1 MEALQDFLEEEC
13 ELYFDNIK
21 EHAVKVTACHM
32 MHISMGLF
40 FLSPAYKRLPYCKY
54 LWVLTK
60 EQCLCKPCLDQ
71 CIRSSLKQFLFQV
84 N

>member
-32 MHISMGLF
+32 MHISMGGV
-40 FLSPAYKRLPYCKY
+40 LS
-54 LWVLTK
+54 
-60 EQCLCKPCLDQ
+60 
-71 CIRSSLKQFLFQV
+71 
-84 N
+84 